1 MTSMPSSL
9 VDCIVSA
16 SRVAL
21 MPSLYGGTHI
31 RGLVAPAWCRMCST
45 TGLYL
50 RKTPIRSL
58 DSGCVK
64 NSQSRLSSWP
74 V

>member
-1 MTSMPSSL
+1 MPISL
-9 VDCIVSA
+9 VDCMARA

-21 MPSLYGGTHI
+21 TPSLYGGTHM
-31 RGLVAPAWCRMCST
+31 RGLVEPAWCRMCST

-58 DSGCVK
+58 DSGWVK

>member
-1 MTSMPSSL
+1 MPSAF
-9 VDCIVSA
+9 VDCIVIA
-16 SRVAL
+16 SRVAET
-21 MPSLYGGTHI
+21 PSLYGGTHI

-45 TGLYL
+45 TGLYFL
-50 RKTPIRSL
+50 KTPIRSL
-58 DSGCVK
+58 DSSCVK

>member
-1 MTSMPSSL
+1 
-9 VDCIVSA
+9 
-16 SRVAL
+16 
-21 MPSLYGGTHI
+21 MPSLYGGTHM
-31 RGLVAPAWCRMCST
+31 RGLLEPAWCRMCST